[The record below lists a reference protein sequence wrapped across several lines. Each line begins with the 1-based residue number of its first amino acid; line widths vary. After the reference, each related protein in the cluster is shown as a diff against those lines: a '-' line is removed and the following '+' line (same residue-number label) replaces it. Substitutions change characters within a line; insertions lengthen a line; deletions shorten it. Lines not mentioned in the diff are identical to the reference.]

1 LSYQCV
7 FQSLSEQ
14 LVASLTKQEGHLVP
28 KGVEEQISSLG
39 NFRESLDSEYQTLK
53 KSYEAYVRFCRSV
66 GAEPEEIQPEQES
79 ELENVTLS
87 RVKALRD
94 ELDSHKSQGKGISDK
109 FEGIPIGFAGIQR
122 LRDTEEA
129 LKEIDALMRLLS
141 GIVER
146 IAKVA
151 IEEDEEVRLLVTSS
165 GKFLSFRL
173 VYDIRSRARY
183 VR

>member
-1 LSYQCV
+1 V

-79 ELENVTLS
+79 ELENGTLS

-94 ELDSHKSQGKGISDK
+94 ELDSQVAGKGISDK